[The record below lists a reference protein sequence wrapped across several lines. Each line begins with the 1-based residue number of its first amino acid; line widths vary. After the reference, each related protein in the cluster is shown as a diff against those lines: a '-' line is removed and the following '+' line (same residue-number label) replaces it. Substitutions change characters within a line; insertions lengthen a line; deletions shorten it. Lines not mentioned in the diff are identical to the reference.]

1 MAAHE
6 PIFLTTED
14 VIAIHDAELAES
26 HGRSGIRDR
35 NALESGVMQARQLH
49 AFDQGDI
56 VDMAGA
62 YLFSIAMNHAF
73 VDGNKRTAYVSC
85 LTFLALND
93 IELGAPTTLEVALLA
108 TASKRLDKAG
118 LTGILRTLVTLA
130 KNDPAYYAAAHFRQ
144 VRGRPTPSQQDA
156 IRD

>member
-14 VIAIHDAELAES
+14 VIAIHDAEL
-26 HGRSGIRDR
+26 
-35 NALESGVMQARQLH
+35 
-49 AFDQGDI
+49 
-56 VDMAGA
+56 
-62 YLFSIAMNHAF
+62 
-73 VDGNKRTAYVSC
+73 
-85 LTFLALND
+85 
-93 IELGAPTTLEVALLA
+93 EVALLA

-118 LTGILRTLVTLA
+118 LTAILRTLVILA
-130 KNDPAYYAAAHFRQ
+130 KTDPAYYVAAHFRQ

>member
-1 MAAHE
+1 
-6 PIFLTTED
+6 
-14 VIAIHDAELAES
+14 
-26 HGRSGIRDR
+26 
-35 NALESGVMQARQLH
+35 
-49 AFDQGDI
+49 
-56 VDMAGA
+56 MAGA

-118 LTGILRTLVTLA
+118 LTGILRTLVILA
-130 KNDPAYYAAAHFRQ
+130 KTDPAYYASAHFRQ
-144 VRGRPTPSQQDA
+144 VRGRPTPSQQNA